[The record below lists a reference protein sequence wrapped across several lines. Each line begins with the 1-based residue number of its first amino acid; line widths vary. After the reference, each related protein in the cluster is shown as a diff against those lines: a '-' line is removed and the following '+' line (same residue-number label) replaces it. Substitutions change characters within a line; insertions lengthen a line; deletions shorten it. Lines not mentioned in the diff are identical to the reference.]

1 MNKLFLIGIYLISP
15 LFIHAQSITSTEL
28 LNRAISFHDPSSKW
42 EESKIEVVVEMGTPN
57 RPMRRTQFMIN
68 NLEHEFQL
76 EMMSRGDF
84 YEYEVDNRDS
94 TEIRFNF
101 LVPTDS
107 LLVDSLNLTVE
118 RAIFW
123 RDYYSYLYGLPM
135 KLKDPG
141 AIIDPEVES
150 TRFQN
155 KEVLALKVTYEE
167 GVGGDTWYFYFDPG
181 TYQLVGYRFYHDESA
196 NDGEYIVLEG
206 LEIHN
211 GLRIP
216 KNRSWYV
223 NEDGR
228 LLGTDYLKRL
238 SVK

>member
-1 MNKLFLIGIYLISP
+1 MKKIFLIGFCLISP
-15 LFIHAQSITSTEL
+15 LFIHAQSITGVEL

-42 EESKIEVVVEMGTPN
+42 EKSRIELVVEMETPN
-57 RPMRRTQFMIN
+57 RPMRRTQFVIN
-68 NLEHEFQL
+68 NLDHEFQL
-76 EMMSRGDF
+76 EMVSRGDY
-84 YEYEVDNRDS
+84 YEYEVDGRDS
-94 TEIRFNF
+94 TEVRFNF
-101 LVPTDS
+101 LIPTDS
-107 LLVDSLNLTVE
+107 LMIDSLNLTAE

-141 AIIDPEVES
+141 TIIDSEVES
-150 TRFQN
+150 TSFQN
-155 KEVLALKVTYEE
+155 QDVLALKVTYEQ